1 MADDYFTKAEKIKQK
16 VRNLDWEKKI
26 KLLEKDFEDKKFS
39 KEEFLDKKRQ
49 VYSEVL
55 DQMSEINQEKMK
67 LNKDHSAEP
76 IEDDYLSDEDLEIF
90 QEQLTPFQYMSLTKD
105 YLGEFDSQDIVFS
118 DDFRKF
124 ENLEN
129 FVHWECVKKIEK
141 LRIHNN
147 YFSCEFM
154 DKNELVIKDI
164 ACLNELSKL
173 EELVFDDEGNLGD
186 RIKVDYFSS
195 KQLSNIKQLEI
206 HGLWDLSFLQ
216 NSFSDNHNI
225 YETLEIIKN
234 DLKTLERAV
243 YSGSIEATTS
253 TNEQSNIE
261 LDSNSEDVLTRHLL
275 KLSEVE
281 DQFRQL
287 TNKFEE
293 INFKLDKLSN
303 RLSKIQADNQIRFQD
318 IESAITSGAIT
329 TQLSSK
335 PKTDSKSEILP
346 GSSQPQDL
354 GSISYKD
361 TETSETS
368 QQIQSVNTTATV
380 LTETFQA
387 EEKILPQELSPKKQ
401 YEFATSFLKVGDYST
416 AERAFREFV
425 LSNSEHELAG
435 SAQYWYAETFRIRQL
450 YTDAASAYLEGYQ
463 KYPKGNKA
471 PINLLKLGVS
481 MVQIGEKDQG
491 CKMING
497 VELQYPKANQS
508 VIQKAKYESKK
519 FECIKEDS

>member
-1 MADDYFTKAEKIKQK
+1 MKFIFKIIM
-16 VRNLDWEKKI
+16 L
-26 KLLEKDFEDKKFS
+26 KLL
-39 KEEFLDKKRQ
+39 FL
-49 VYSEVL
+49 
-55 DQMSEINQEKMK
+55 
-67 LNKDHSAEP
+67 LNLVP
-76 IEDDYLSDEDLEIF
+76 IS
-90 QEQLTPFQYMSLTKD
+90 SL
-105 YLGEFDSQDIVFS
+105 Y
-118 DDFRKF
+118 
-124 ENLEN
+124 
-129 FVHWECVKKIEK
+129 
-141 LRIHNN
+141 
-147 YFSCEFM
+147 
-154 DKNELVIKDI
+154 
-164 ACLNELSKL
+164 A
-173 EELVFDDEGNLGD
+173 
-186 RIKVDYFSS
+186 
-195 KQLSNIKQLEI
+195 
-206 HGLWDLSFLQ
+206 
-216 NSFSDNHNI
+216 DNHNI
-225 YETLEIIKN
+225 YETLENIQN

-243 YSGSIEATTS
+243 YSGSIEVNKS
-253 TNEQSNIE
+253 VGGNLDVK

-281 DQFRQL
+281 NQFREL

-303 RLSKIQADNQIRFQD
+303 RLSKVQADNQIRFQD
-318 IESAITSGAIT
+318 IETVISSGEITEK
-329 TQLSSK
+329 LSSK
-335 PKTDSKSEILP
+335 IKKNSNEVLP

-368 QQIQSVNTTATV
+368 QQIQSIDTTGSV
-380 LTETFQA
+380 VTETFQA
-387 EEKILPQELSPKKQ
+387 EEKILPKDLTPKEQ
-401 YEFATSFLKVGDYST
+401 YELATSFLKVGDYST

-425 LSNSEHELAG
+425 LSNGEHELAG

-497 VELQYPKANQS
+497 VEKQYPEANQS

>member
-1 MADDYFTKAEKIKQK
+1 MRFT
-16 VRNLDWEKKI
+16 L
-26 KLLEKDFEDKKFS
+26 KLILIILF
-39 KEEFLDKKRQ
+39 
-49 VYSEVL
+49 
-55 DQMSEINQEKMK
+55 
-67 LNKDHSAEP
+67 
-76 IEDDYLSDEDLEIF
+76 
-90 QEQLTPFQYMSLTKD
+90 
-105 YLGEFDSQDIVFS
+105 
-118 DDFRKF
+118 
-124 ENLEN
+124 
-129 FVHWECVKKIEK
+129 
-141 LRIHNN
+141 
-147 YFSCEFM
+147 
-154 DKNELVIKDI
+154 
-164 ACLNELSKL
+164 
-173 EELVFDDEGNLGD
+173 
-186 RIKVDYFSS
+186 
-195 KQLSNIKQLEI
+195 NI
-206 HGLWDLSFLQ
+206 SFLQ

-243 YSGSIEATTS
+243 YSGSIEIKTS
-253 TNEQSNIE
+253 SNGDSNVKI
-261 LDSNSEDVLTRHLL
+261 DSNSEDVLTRHLL

-318 IESAITSGAIT
+318 IETAMSSGEIT
-329 TQLSSK
+329 TKLSSK
-335 PKTDSKSEILP
+335 PKTDLKKEILP

-354 GSISYKD
+354 GTISYKD

-368 QQIQSVNTTATV
+368 QKIQSVDTTATV
-380 LTETFQA
+380 VTETFQA
-387 EEKILPQELSPKKQ
+387 EEKILPQDLSPKKQ

>member
-1 MADDYFTKAEKIKQK
+1 MNFIFKI
-16 VRNLDWEKKI
+16 VIL
-26 KLLEKDFEDKKFS
+26 KLLFLFS
-39 KEEFLDKKRQ
+39 L
-49 VYSEVL
+49 SL
-55 DQMSEINQEKMK
+55 IN
-67 LNKDHSAEP
+67 
-76 IEDDYLSDEDLEIF
+76 
-90 QEQLTPFQYMSLTKD
+90 
-105 YLGEFDSQDIVFS
+105 FS
-118 DDFRKF
+118 
-124 ENLEN
+124 
-129 FVHWECVKKIEK
+129 H
-141 LRIHNN
+141 
-147 YFSCEFM
+147 
-154 DKNELVIKDI
+154 
-164 ACLNELSKL
+164 A
-173 EELVFDDEGNLGD
+173 
-186 RIKVDYFSS
+186 
-195 KQLSNIKQLEI
+195 
-206 HGLWDLSFLQ
+206 
-216 NSFSDNHNI
+216 DNHNI
-225 YETLEIIKN
+225 YETLENIQN

-243 YSGSIEATTS
+243 YSGSIEVNKS
-253 TNEQSNIE
+253 VGENLDVK

-281 DQFRQL
+281 NQFREL

-303 RLSKIQADNQIRFQD
+303 RLSKVQADNQIRFQD
-318 IESAITSGAIT
+318 IETVISSGEITEK
-329 TQLSSK
+329 LSSK
-335 PKTDSKSEILP
+335 IKKNSNEVLP

-368 QQIQSVNTTATV
+368 QQIQSIDTTGSV
-380 LTETFQA
+380 VTETFQA
-387 EEKILPQELSPKKQ
+387 EEKILPQDLTPKEQ
-401 YEFATSFLKVGDYST
+401 YELATSFLKVGDYST

-425 LSNSEHELAG
+425 LSNGEHELAG

-497 VELQYPKANQS
+497 VQKQYPKANQS

>member
-1 MADDYFTKAEKIKQK
+1 M
-16 VRNLDWEKKI
+16 
-26 KLLEKDFEDKKFS
+26 KF
-39 KEEFLDKKRQ
+39 R
-49 VYSEVL
+49 
-55 DQMSEINQEKMK
+55 
-67 LNKDHSAEP
+67 
-76 IEDDYLSDEDLEIF
+76 
-90 QEQLTPFQYMSLTKD
+90 
-105 YLGEFDSQDIVFS
+105 
-118 DDFRKF
+118 
-124 ENLEN
+124 
-129 FVHWECVKKIEK
+129 
-141 LRIHNN
+141 
-147 YFSCEFM
+147 
-154 DKNELVIKDI
+154 
-164 ACLNELSKL
+164 SKL
-173 EELVFDDEGNLGD
+173 KVHTLLILFNLVFLN
-186 RIKVDYFSS
+186 I
-195 KQLSNIKQLEI
+195 SNA
-206 HGLWDLSFLQ
+206 
-216 NSFSDNHNI
+216 DNHNI

-243 YSGSIEATTS
+243 YSGSVEVKTS
-253 TNEQSNIE
+253 IANESSNNE
-261 LDSNSEDVLTRHLL
+261 LGSNSEDVLTRHLL

-303 RLSKIQADNQIRFQD
+303 RLSKIQADNQIRFQN
-318 IESAITSGAIT
+318 IESAVSSGEGI
-329 TQLSSK
+329 TQLTSTT
-335 PKTDSKSEILP
+335 KTEDNQSLP

-361 TETSETS
+361 TETSEKS
-368 QQIQSVNTTATV
+368 QKTQSVDTTASV
-380 LTETFQA
+380 VTETFQT
-387 EEKILPQELSPKKQ
+387 EEKILPQDLTPKKQ

-425 LSNSEHELAG
+425 LSNSDHELAG

-463 KYPKGNKA
+463 KYPKGKKA

-497 VELQYPKANQS
+497 VKAQYPNANQS

-519 FECIKEDS
+519 FECTKQDS

>member
-1 MADDYFTKAEKIKQK
+1 MRFT
-16 VRNLDWEKKI
+16 
-26 KLLEKDFEDKKFS
+26 
-39 KEEFLDKKRQ
+39 
-49 VYSEVL
+49 
-55 DQMSEINQEKMK
+55 
-67 LNKDHSAEP
+67 
-76 IEDDYLSDEDLEIF
+76 
-90 QEQLTPFQYMSLTKD
+90 
-105 YLGEFDSQDIVFS
+105 
-118 DDFRKF
+118 
-124 ENLEN
+124 
-129 FVHWECVKKIEK
+129 
-141 LRIHNN
+141 
-147 YFSCEFM
+147 
-154 DKNELVIKDI
+154 
-164 ACLNELSKL
+164 SKL
-173 EELVFDDEGNLGD
+173 ILLILFN
-186 RIKVDYFSS
+186 
-195 KQLSNIKQLEI
+195 
-206 HGLWDLSFLQ
+206 LSFLQ

-243 YSGSIEATTS
+243 YSGSIEIETS
-253 TNEQSNIE
+253 SNSDSNVKI
-261 LDSNSEDVLTRHLL
+261 DSNSEDVLTRHLL

-318 IESAITSGAIT
+318 IETAMSSGEIT
-329 TQLSSK
+329 TKLSLK
-335 PKTDSKSEILP
+335 PKTDLKNEILP

-354 GSISYKD
+354 GTISYKD

-368 QQIQSVNTTATV
+368 QKIQSVDTTATV
-380 LTETFQA
+380 VTETFQA
-387 EEKILPQELSPKKQ
+387 EEKILPQDLSPKKQ

-425 LSNSEHELAG
+425 LSNREHELAG